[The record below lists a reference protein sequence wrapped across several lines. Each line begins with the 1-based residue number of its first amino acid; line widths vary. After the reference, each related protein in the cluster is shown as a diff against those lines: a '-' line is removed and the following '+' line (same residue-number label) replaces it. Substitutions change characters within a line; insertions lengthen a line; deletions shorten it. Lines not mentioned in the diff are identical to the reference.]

1 MLNKDFHQ
9 AKFVSRIIMAL
20 NANSVKKTAYLDKGP
35 GYMFLLVDLDKV
47 VRNVL
52 L

>member
-1 MLNKDFHQ
+1 
-9 AKFVSRIIMAL
+9 MAL
-20 NANSVKKTAYLDKGP
+20 NANLVKKTAYLDKGP
-35 GYMFLLVDLDKV
+35 GYMFLLVDLHKV